1 MFGIARGISA
11 HFLIAAFIQPASG
24 LQDAK
29 ISKPMSE
36 ITFNIQ
42 PAFNES
48 KFHNGIHTRKS
59 KLIQR

>member
-11 HFLIAAFIQPASG
+11 HILIAAFILPASG
-24 LQDAK
+24 LQDGTT
-29 ISKPMSE
+29 SKPNSE

-48 KFHNGIHTRKS
+48 KFHNGMHTRKS